1 MNQKYT
7 RNMYVHGRV
16 PVLSTRNYTMLWIG
30 YTPEQNKKLKKKKE
44 KKLTGEG
51 KPYLNDF

>member
-30 YTPEQNKKLKKKKE
+30 YTPEQNKKLKKKK